1 MRELSYDVLPHRN
14 GFAIVIT
21 PERADAFAAKHEAF
35 DAAIELTRKL
45 RFAGVAMQVR
55 PEQTPARPGF
65 ERKAS

>member
-1 MRELSYDVLPHRN
+1 MRELSYDVLPYRS

-21 PERADAFAAKHEAF
+21 PEGAEAFAAKHEAF

-45 RFAGVAMQVR
+45 RFAGVAMHVR
-55 PEQTPARPGF
+55 PGETPARPSF